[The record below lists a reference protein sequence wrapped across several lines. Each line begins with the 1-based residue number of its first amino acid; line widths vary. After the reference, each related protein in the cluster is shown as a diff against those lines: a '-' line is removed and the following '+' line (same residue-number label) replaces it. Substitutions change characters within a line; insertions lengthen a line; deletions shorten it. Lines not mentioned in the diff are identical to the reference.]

1 MSEMKLKELLEQY
14 PFVVDFFES
23 TGFDISENLDSTF
36 VEILDSFSEEELEEK
51 AIDKEEIK
59 IQLDTFI
66 KQMLQFLGDSK
77 ENIESL
83 TIFPGH
89 NKSGEKEKIDACKE
103 FGTVV
108 LVLKRPFVNYRNVYS
123 DIDKLINHI

>member
-66 KQMLQFLGDSK
+66 KQMLQFLGD
-77 ENIESL
+77 
-83 TIFPGH
+83 
-89 NKSGEKEKIDACKE
+89 
-103 FGTVV
+103 
-108 LVLKRPFVNYRNVYS
+108 YW
-123 DIDKLINHI
+123 LI